1 MRQPRSGSLSPR
13 ATNEPSINVPTP
25 LVDITTG
32 SACAA
37 GAGACA
43 IPTALAAVA
52 AIAARCVLPLLGWG
66 R

>member
-1 MRQPRSGSLSPR
+1 MGQPRSGSLGPR
-13 ATNEPSINVPTP
+13 VANEASINVPTP
-25 LVDITTG
+25 LVEVTAG
-32 SACAA
+32 FARAA

-52 AIAARCVLPLLGWG
+52 ATVARCALSLLGWG